1 MFGYVKIKKAE
12 LRVKEYEYY
21 RAAYCG
27 LCRSMGK
34 CTGQC
39 SRFTLSYDIAFLVH
53 IRMMLLGTE
62 PRFRARRCIAHPLK
76 RRVMM
81 EPNDELLFA
90 ARVSALLAYGKCR
103 DDVADKRG
111 FGRFLARLQC
121 LWLGGAYRRARK
133 HLPAIAALFAE
144 KLSALSALE
153 KEKRPTV
160 DQPAAI
166 FGQMLAG
173 ALSHGLEGSAARVAA
188 RIGEKMGRFVYIVD
202 AIDDLERD
210 EKSGNFNPV
219 LLLYGA
225 KPTDKQ
231 CEELYDALIAC
242 LADMEAALDLVSDAN
257 RNMSRPLIENILY
270 LGMPATVKRVLYG
283 EEGCKEDKRE

>member
-39 SRFTLSYDIAFLVH
+39 SRLTLSYDVAFLVH
-53 IRMMLLGTE
+53 IRMLLRGTT
-62 PRFRARRCIAHPLK
+62 PTFRARRCVAHPLR

-81 EPNDELLFA
+81 EPNEELLFA

-111 FGRFLARLQC
+111 FPRLVARFRALFLR
-121 LWLGGAYRRARK
+121 GAYRRAKK
-133 HLPAIAALFAE
+133 HLPVLAALFAE
-144 KLSALSALE
+144 KLAALSALE
-153 KEKRPTV
+153 REKRPTV
-160 DQPAAI
+160 DKPAAL
-166 FGQMLAG
+166 FGEMLSA
-173 ALSHGLEGSAARVAA
+173 AMSEGMPEKEARVAA
-188 RIGEKMGRFVYIVD
+188 RIGEKMGRFIYIVD
-202 AIDDLERD
+202 AIDDLEGD

-219 LLLYGA
+219 LLLFGK
-225 KPTDKQ
+225 KPDEGQ
-231 CEELYDALIAC
+231 RNELHDALIAC
-242 LADMEAALDLVSDAN
+242 LADMEAALDLIDDTDQ
-257 RNMSRPLIENILY
+257 NMSRPVIENILY

>member
-39 SRFTLSYDIAFLVH
+39 SRLTLSYDVAFLVH
-53 IRMMLLGTE
+53 IRMLLRGTA
-62 PRFRARRCIAHPLK
+62 PTFRARRCVAHPLR

-81 EPNDELLFA
+81 EPNDELSFA
-90 ARVSALLAYGKCR
+90 ARVSALLAYQKCR

-111 FGRFLARLQC
+111 FPRFAARLRS
-121 LWLGGAYRRARK
+121 LFLRGAYRRAKK
-133 HLPAIAALFAE
+133 HLPVLAALFAE

-153 KEKRPTV
+153 REKRPTV
-160 DQPAAI
+160 DQPASL
-166 FGQMLAG
+166 FGEMLA
-173 ALSHGLEGSAARVAA
+173 AAMSEGMPEKEARIAA
-188 RIGEKMGRFVYIVD
+188 RIGEKMGRFIYIVD
-202 AIDDLERD
+202 AIDDLEGD

-219 LLLYGA
+219 MLLYGK
-225 KPTDKQ
+225 KPDEAQKN
-231 CEELYDALIAC
+231 ELHDALIAC
-242 LADMEAALDLVSDAN
+242 LADMEAALDLVSDTDQ
-257 RNMSRPLIENILY
+257 NMSRPVIENILY
-270 LGMPATVKRVLYG
+270 LGMPDTVKRVLYG
-283 EEGCKEDKRE
+283 EGCCEEDKRE